1 MGDEVFAQLTA
12 IKGNTKIIASYHD
25 LTGNLDWASQVTKE
39 IYENCCQV
47 GDMVQIV
54 GWATKLTD
62 NYELEN
68 FRRWCSADCTN
79 PRPLIAFNGGAE
91 GKLSRILNPFL
102 QPTTHHLL
110 PISSA
115 PHQLT
120 VLEANRYVA
129 ILLYIRRTLSHH
141 SLLVFLV
148 LLAKVRL

>member
-1 MGDEVFAQLTA
+1 MGDQVFAELA
-12 IKGNTKIIASYHD
+12 AVKGNTKIIASYHD
-25 LTGNLDWASQVTKE
+25 LTCNLDWASHATKE
-39 IYENCCQV
+39 IYTRCCQV
-47 GDMVQIV
+47 GDIVQIV
-54 GWATKLTD
+54 GWASKLTD

-68 FRRWCSADCTN
+68 FRRWCSTDCAN

-120 VLEANRYVA
+120 LLEANRYFR
-129 ILLYIRRTLSHH
+129 ILLCVIENMSNHAF
-141 SLLVFLV
+141 LVFSV
-148 LLAKVRL
+148 SLAKVCR